1 MAKKKQGLCRGIIG
15 LTVLGVLGYL
25 VVNLITCQ
33 VNISAKQQ
41 ELSAVQA
48 ELDAQLAKNEEISR
62 ELDGTDA
69 EITERAARSEL
80 DYARPNERVFVD
92 VSGK

>member
-1 MAKKKQGLCRGIIG
+1 MRKEKGLPRNWLIWIAVCGFI
-15 LTVLGVLGYL
+15 GYL
-25 VVNLITCQ
+25 IVNLVICR
-33 VNISAKQQ
+33 VNISTKQQ

-48 ELDAQLAKNEEISR
+48 ELEAQRAANEEISR

-69 EITERAARSEL
+69 EITERTARDEL